1 MSRRKVYT
9 LQGLRRRLKALK
21 DEGQKIVFTNGC
33 FDILHAGHVRYLAKA
48 RSLGDRLV
56 VGLNSDASVKKIKGP
71 KRPVVPGEERV
82 EVLAALEAVDFIV
95 VFDDYT
101 PLKVIDALK
110 PDILVKGADWKRGE
124 IVGEDIVTDA
134 GGKVVRVKLVD
145 GKSTTNIIE
154 KILELN

>member
-1 MSRRKVYT
+1 MSRKNICKLPDLKIKLEALREEGKKV
-9 LQGLRRRLKALK
+9 
-21 DEGQKIVFTNGC
+21 VFTNGC
-33 FDILHAGHVRYLAKA
+33 FDILHAGHVRYLMEA
-48 RSLGDRLV
+48 RSLGDILV
-56 VGLNSDASVKKIKGP
+56 LGLNSDASVRRIKGP
-71 KRPVVPGEERV
+71 KRPVMPQDERA
-82 EVLAALEAVDFIV
+82 ELLSA
-95 VFDDYT
+95 
-101 PLKVIDALK
+101 LKVVNFVVIFDEDTPIKVIEAIK